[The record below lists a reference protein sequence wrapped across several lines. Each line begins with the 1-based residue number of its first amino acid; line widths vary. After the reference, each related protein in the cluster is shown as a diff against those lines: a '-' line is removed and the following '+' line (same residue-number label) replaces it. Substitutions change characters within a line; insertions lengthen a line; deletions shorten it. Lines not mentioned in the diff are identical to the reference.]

1 MITLIIFSKNRPLQ
15 LDLCIKSIK
24 QNFKSCN
31 KIIVIYK
38 ADEEY
43 ESSYQTLKQD
53 YQDIDF
59 WNQINFLTDINC
71 AISCS
76 ENEYISFFTDDCF
89 FYKEMEIPVEDLEQI
104 MKYKEIA
111 CFSMRM
117 GLNINLRSDH
127 GEVFSDKPILIY
139 DYMDYIIIPKTAHLY
154 GSYWSY
160 SLSVDGH
167 IFRKNDISKMVNEL
181 IHIRPLYSWNDN
193 PNDFESAL
201 QRFWTTTPNFIA
213 AEKISSVI
221 NSPNNRVQ
229 DSHKDNRYG
238 DMYNYTSKD
247 LLNEFLNGKRIDLS
261 KIDIENVCCPHTEI
275 NILKYIT

>member
-24 QNFKSCN
+24 QNFKLCN

-89 FYKEMEIPVEDLEQI
+89 CYKNIELIDIDLNEIMQRE
-104 MKYKEIA
+104 EIT
-111 CFSMRM
+111 CFSLRL
-117 GLNINLRSDH
+117 GLNINSRNHDNKSFD
-127 GEVFSDKPILIY
+127 DKPIIIY
-139 DYMDYIIIPKTAHLY
+139 EYKDYIIIPKTAHLY

-167 IFRKNDISKMVNEL
+167 IFRKKDMSKMVNEL
-181 IHIRPLYSWNDN
+181 IHIKPLYSWNET
-193 PNDFESAL
+193 PNDFESNL
-201 QRFWTTTPNFIA
+201 QRFWTITPNFIA
-213 AEKISSVI
+213 AEKISSVV

-229 DSHKDNRYG
+229 NNCDNRNG
-238 DMYNYTSKD
+238 DKYKYTSED
-247 LLNEFLNGKRIDLS
+247 LLNIFLSNKRIDLS
-261 KIDIENVCCPHTEI
+261 KINIENINCPHTEL
-275 NILKYIT
+275 NILEWI